1 MLKYV
6 YIIGIKVQIFIIIK
20 IYNQSI
26 SNKINIHRV
35 LFLLQGTKYK
45 QKILIYEFTCVN
57 ETETNLKL
65 LFLRFGLNKMM
76 QTIIYDNLLI

>member
-1 MLKYV
+1 M
-6 YIIGIKVQIFIIIK
+6 YILLGVKVQIFIIIK

-45 QKILIYEFTCVN
+45 
-57 ETETNLKL
+57 
-65 LFLRFGLNKMM
+65 
-76 QTIIYDNLLI
+76 